1 MSFSNEK
8 NDLLYVLESLSK
20 RLLFPNTLVLS
31 ISKSISTLG
40 YFMSKYNEVIKKSR
54 ELILNLDML
63 EKWGSFYDSKYCW
76 SVSVNSC
83 DEKCNVWINEII
95 GYITSKSNEFAIK
108 TMITQ
113 CGITIEKI
121 VLFFQIRKE
130 HTHEFLQYTY
140 EFTEKNSTTKR
151 VITREQIEK
160 LFPRCIDATKVRG
173 GVCIF
178 DAYEEPH
185 KMDPSDII

>member
-8 NDLLYVLESLSK
+8 NDMLYVLESLSK

-63 EKWGSFYDSKYCW
+63 EKWGLFYGSKYCW

-83 DEKCNVWINEII
+83 VEKRDMWINEII

-108 TMITQ
+108 TMIVQ
-113 CGITIEKI
+113 NNIDAEKI
-121 VLFFQIRKE
+121 ALFFQIRKE
-130 HTHEFLQYTY
+130 YIYESLQYTC
-140 EFTEKNSTTKR
+140 EIREKNSITTK

-160 LFPRCIDATKVRG
+160 LFPRCIDAEKARG

-178 DAYEEPH
+178 DAYEKPH
-185 KMDPSDII
+185 KMDPSDLI